1 MNEVDSSENDADTAK
16 IIQGHP
22 SKKVENEG
30 TKNIVGAAK
39 SVFSDQFSQ
48 TKKTI
53 ISEKIGEFKYKIF
66 KHVNFH
72 FGRYFLVF
80 LCEHAKTEFSTTF
93 FVLAVSQPRSTFFV
107 KSHIFLESSKSKLSY
122 T

>member
-1 MNEVDSSENDADTAK
+1 MENNGDTGK
-16 IIQGHP
+16 TIKGHP

-53 ISEKIGEFKYKIF
+53 ISEKNGEFKYTVFEI
-66 KHVNFH
+66 VNFH
-72 FGRYFLVF
+72 FDPYFLIF
-80 LCEHAKTEFSTTF
+80 LCEQAKTGFSGTF
-93 FVLAVSQPRSTFFV
+93 FILAVTQAG
-107 KSHIFLESSKSKLSY
+107 
-122 T
+122 

>member
-1 MNEVDSSENDADTAK
+1 MENNGDTGK
-16 IIQGHP
+16 TIQGHP

-30 TKNIVGAAK
+30 TKNIVGAVK

-66 KHVNFH
+66 KIVNFH
-72 FGRYFLVF
+72 FDRYFWVLM
-80 LCEHAKTEFSTTF
+80 CEHAQIEFSATF
-93 FVLAVSQPRSTFFV
+93 FVFGVSQPRSMFFG
-107 KSHIFLESSKSKLSY
+107 
-122 T
+122 